1 MRIEIKEINGRA
13 AADTVALFFLIC
25 GAVSVPIVVVCL
37 AAGLKVNVPGGGDLP
52 TTYLNG
58 LLWTAGLWLTIRL
71 NCWIYNKLAG
81 RFGGLRFRVKNLD
94 DTGDAGNA
102 GEWRAD

>member
-13 AADTVALFFLIC
+13 AADTVALFFLI
-25 GAVSVPIVVVCL
+25 GLVVSVPIVAVCL
-37 AAGLKVNVPGGGDLP
+37 AAGLKVNVPGSGDVFS
-52 TTYLNG
+52 TYLNS
-58 LLWTAGLWLTIRL
+58 LLWIAGLWVTIRL

-94 DTGDAGNA
+94 DTA
-102 GEWRAD
+102 EWRAD